1 MFCIEKGQF
10 GFTLT
15 FPSFCIRG
23 TTREMSQSGI
33 KYTGCMAGAWSWQVG
48 AGSDQQLKE
57 VLGGRL
63 LRHLP
68 LCGGKGGSPRMRAS
82 EGRAREPRDEG
93 DEAGLLW
100 AGEEGLGM
108 RG

>member
-1 MFCIEKGQF
+1 
-10 GFTLT
+10 
-15 FPSFCIRG
+15 
-23 TTREMSQSGI
+23 
-33 KYTGCMAGAWSWQVG
+33 
-48 AGSDQQLKE
+48 
-57 VLGGRL
+57 
-63 LRHLP
+63 
-68 LCGGKGGSPRMRAS
+68 MRAS